1 MKQRF
6 LTWLAMQ
13 FQPQLAALIVAEV
26 ERQLARQALDKT
38 LPIRKRY
45 IGQ

>member
-1 MKQRF
+1 MKQRLF
-6 LTWLAMQ
+6 TWLAMQ
-13 FQPQLAALIVAEV
+13 LQPQIAAMIAVEV
-26 ERQLARQALDKT
+26 ERQLAHQAPPT